1 MTISTPLDYDVVVVG
16 AGPAGLATAIELGIR
31 NIRVL
36 VVEQNERGGVS
47 PRAKTTNVRTR
58 THLRRWGIAD
68 RLAEEAPFG
77 IDFPNN
83 MVFVTRLGPDGHELA
98 RFENAFDAA
107 PVRSPLYPEH
117 AQWIPQYALEKVL
130 LAKLRSLAS
139 VDVRFDARLVDATQ
153 DGEQVSAMV
162 DVAGRPMTVTARYL
176 VGADGSRSKVRDL
189 IGARM
194 EGRHGLARSYNVIF
208 RAPGLS
214 DAHGFGPAAIYF
226 QIGRDGFSG
235 IGPMDRD
242 DIWFFG
248 PALGPDETLTPEQ
261 AAEMIRARTGIDLP
275 YEILSADAWYSNELL
290 ASHYAEGRMILVGD
304 ACHLH
309 PPFGGYGMNMGIGDG
324 VDLGWK
330 IAATLQGWG
339 GPQLVASYEVERRPI
354 HRKVLDEAVAN
365 LAVAASALPAAIED
379 DTPQGRADRQQLG
392 ALLQSTKGRE
402 FHTLGTVLGLG
413 YEESPLVCAEE
424 GHPPP
429 HDTQVYVPTARPGH
443 LLPHAWLGDGRS
455 LYDCIGSGFTLIAAS
470 DASPEDI
477 TRAQHDAA
485 THGVPLDVQQP
496 LSIDVAHLIG
506 ARLALVR
513 PDQHVAWRGDR
524 WTDVFPV
531 VAGWQAPGADCTK
544 QPGREGRFA
553 SSPDEIEGATDG

>member
-1 MTISTPLDYDVVVVG
+1 MTTPTQLDYDVIIVG

-58 THLRRWGIAD
+58 THLRRWGIAY
-68 RLAEEAPFG
+68 RLAAEAPFG
-77 IDFPNN
+77 IDYPNN
-83 MVFVTRLGPDGHELA
+83 MVFVTRLGPGGHELA

-130 LAKLRSLAS
+130 LAKLRSLGS
-139 VDVRFDARLVDATQ
+139 VAVRFDARLNDATQ
-153 DGEQVSAMV
+153 DGAQVSALI
-162 DVAGRPMTVTARYL
+162 DVAGSPMAVTARYL
-176 VGADGSRSKVRDL
+176 VGADGSRSRVRDL

-214 DAHGFGPAAIYF
+214 KAHGFGPAAIYF

-261 AAEMIRARTGIDLP
+261 AADMIRARTGIDLP
-275 YEILSADAWYSNELL
+275 YEILSADAWYSNELM
-290 ASHYAEGRMILVGD
+290 ADRYSHGRMILVGD

-309 PPFGGYGMNMGIGDG
+309 PPFGGYGMNMGIADG

-339 GPQLVASYEVERRPI
+339 GPQLVASYEAERRPI

-365 LAVAASALPAAIED
+365 LAMAASALPASIED
-379 DTPQGRADRQQLG
+379 DTPQGVEQRRHLG
-392 ALLQSTKGRE
+392 ALVQKTKGRE

-413 YEESPLVCAEE
+413 YEGSPIVCCED
-424 GHPPP
+424 GPPP
-429 HDTQVYVPTARPGH
+429 LHDTEVYVPTARPGY
-443 LLPHAWLGDGRS
+443 LLPHAWLEDGES
-455 LYDCIGSGFTLIAAS
+455 LYDCLGAEFTLIAAP

-477 TRAQHDAA
+477 ARAQRDAA
-485 THGVPLDVQQP
+485 THGVPLAVQQP
-496 LSIDVAHLIG
+496 QSIDFMDLIG
-506 ARLALVR
+506 ASLALVR

-531 VAGWQAPGADCTK
+531 VAGWQASRAAGMK
-544 QPGREGRFA
+544 QTLRE
-553 SSPDEIEGATDG
+553 SSTSPADEIGSAANG